1 MSLSSFI
8 WDWFWSFFILDLFGK
23 FAAQSNLWAV
33 HHLNLGRFVLCCNLQ
48 RFTTFCILHIC
59 INTNSYMIWKKLNML
74 SVWHLFVMEIIIDYS
89 PVPKLT
95 FSDLSCARKLALV
108 HHQLC
113 ALSWLSHERH
123 CGENF
128 HPYYFCVGWW
138 YVITALPLYWWGS
151 PFCIHITTTSFDI
164 FLMHHVWKNCLM
176 CRCWHSDVD
185 VGVNFDVDVSFT
197 RFDKLLERWC
207 CCWCLSWPGLA
218 ELFDAA
224 LLGQNHLPLPPRP
237 RAPHSS
243 CHQVFVFQLQPGLVF
258 VLLCLYRLDW
268 CDYDWSRL
276 QAGAHA
282 DDMMLMSF
290 YDLVTWV
297 SWWRCVYIYPSI
309 CICIV
314 HICQDGAR
322 IGLAQHSLAFGTQQS
337 FRLYSIS
344 PGRCLPCSTFVH

>member
-8 WDWFWSFFILDLFGK
+8 WDCFFFILDAFGK

-59 INTNSYMIWKKLNML
+59 INTNSYRIWKKLNML
-74 SVWHLFVMEIIIDYS
+74 SVWHLFVMEIITDYS

-108 HHQLC
+108 YNQLC

-164 FLMHHVWKNCLM
+164 FLMHHVWKKCLM

-197 RFDKLLERWC
+197 RFDKLLDVDVVVDVYRDQVWQNC
-207 CCWCLSWPGLA
+207 LMLHSLDRITSLFLHALAPLTLHVIRFSSFNCNLVWSLSYFVCIDLTDVTMIGQYYKLVLMLMISCWCRS
-218 ELFDAA
+218 
-224 LLGQNHLPLPPRP
+224 
-237 RAPHSS
+237 
-243 CHQVFVFQLQPGLVF
+243 
-258 VLLCLYRLDW
+258 
-268 CDYDWSRL
+268 
-276 QAGAHA
+276 
-282 DDMMLMSF
+282 M
-290 YDLVTWV
+290 T
-297 SWWRCVYIYPSI
+297 
-309 CICIV
+309 
-314 HICQDGAR
+314 
-322 IGLAQHSLAFGTQQS
+322 
-337 FRLYSIS
+337 
-344 PGRCLPCSTFVH
+344 